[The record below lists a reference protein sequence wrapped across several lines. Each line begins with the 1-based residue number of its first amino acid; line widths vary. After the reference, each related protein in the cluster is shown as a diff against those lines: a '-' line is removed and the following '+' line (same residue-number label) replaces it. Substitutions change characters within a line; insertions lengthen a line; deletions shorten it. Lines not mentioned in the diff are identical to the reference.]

1 MQRVIWGV
9 AIAVGGLAPGSGH
22 SAEPLGPLPPAIYAQ
37 CLAAGQS
44 PLLFINDPAQLRVEI
59 DHRYIHSVEVAAAE
73 PIIYSSR
80 PAFTWAHEAKAA
92 CGIAIGYLKSG
103 TVDPQFIT
111 KCDCFHER
119 MVTYLP

>member
-1 MQRVIWGV
+1 MRCLSGAM
-9 AIAVGGLAPGSGH
+9 AIAVAAITPVH
-22 SAEPLGPLPPAIYAQ
+22 SAEPLGPLPTPNVYAL

-44 PLLFINDPAQLRVEI
+44 PLLYLTDFAQLRAEI
-59 DHRYIHSVEVAAAE
+59 DHRYVQSVQVAASE
-73 PIIYSSR
+73 PVIYSSR

-103 TVDPQFIT
+103 TIDARFIN

-119 MVTYLP
+119 MMTYLP